1 MPPGECT
8 KIRDTFA
15 IDMMTFLLRLL
26 VAASPAA
33 AQSLAGIDC
42 PFPACPPLEGGQT
55 YSDNVSTGTT
65 PQSFAIIGPPLQA
78 VHASVERPPTGFAVD
93 PSLNVYLTYPRN
105 TGATPNNVVI
115 ATNFTD
121 ERPWPNAEIQN
132 CTAGQEPS
140 TCFINV
146 QNVVLDAKDPEHV
159 MWVVDSGIPPGS
171 MAATPSGA
179 KVMSFNLT
187 NNGSLIRSYPIPTAL
202 YHDGMNANDVRI
214 NNSVGTGGFAFIT
227 DESQYGSLIAV
238 DLDSGSA
245 VRRLFNTS
253 VVKADPGY
261 VGSYNGQPI
270 YSWNGTQKMF
280 TRTGSDGIALQSGNL
295 YWGVLASR
303 RFYYISQSILAN
315 FSASDK
321 EVLDAV
327 VSPGQLGSEQAG
339 FTADDRGVLYMMAS
353 EQNAIYQ
360 VQTQQQY
367 ITEEINGVGPGGERP
382 VAPDD
387 YVVKTLVRSGLIQH
401 ADSAAIWD
409 GYLYFC
415 TNQLELSP
423 TFQYRNVDA
432 RKGPWYSYRVWIG
445 AGQAI

>member
-1 MPPGECT
+1 
-8 KIRDTFA
+8 
-15 IDMMTFLLRLL
+15 MTVLSRLL
-26 VAASPAA
+26 VLASLPPVWG
-33 AQSLAGIDC
+33 LAGIDC
-42 PFPACPPLEGGQT
+42 PHPHRPLSESGHTSG
-55 YSDNVSTGTT
+55 DDFNIGAT
-65 PQSFAIIGPPLQA
+65 PQSFAVIGPPLQA

-93 PSLNVYLTYPRN
+93 PSLNIYLTYPRN

-121 ERPWPNAEIQN
+121 ERAWPNGEIQN
-132 CTAGQEPS
+132 CTGDQDPS

-146 QNVVLDAKDPEHV
+146 QNVVLDPKDPEHV
-159 MWVVDSGIPPGS
+159 IWVVDSGIPPGS
-171 MAATPSGA
+171 KAATPNGA

-187 NNGSLIRSYPIPTAL
+187 DNRSLIRSYPIPPSL

-214 NNSVGTGGFAFIT
+214 NNSIGTGGFAFIT
-227 DESQYGSLIAV
+227 DESQYGSLVAI

-261 VGSYNGQPI
+261 VGSYNGQPV
-270 YSWNGTQKMF
+270 YTWNGTQKTF
-280 TRTGSDGIALQSGNL
+280 THTGSDGIALQSGNV

-315 FSASDK
+315 FSASDQ

-327 VSPGQLGSEQAG
+327 VFPGQLGSEQAG

-360 VQTQQQY
+360 VQTQQKY
-367 ITEEINGVGPGGERP
+367 ITEDVNGVAPGGEGA
-382 VAPDD
+382 VAPED
-387 YVVKTLVRSGLIQH
+387 YVVKTLARSGLIQH

-432 RKGPWYSYRVWIG
+432 RKGPWYSYRLWIG